1 MLHVANVDAAAA
13 AADAPAAAAAAATS
27 AALIPVSLVV
37 SVARLGGP
45 NPADFAN
52 AAAAWRYPHPVS

>member
-1 MLHVANVDAAAA
+1 MLHVANVDDAAAA
-13 AADAPAAAAAAATS
+13 AADAPAAAATS

-45 NPADFAN
+45 NPADFAT

>member
-13 AADAPAAAAAAATS
+13 AADAPAAATS

-45 NPADFAN
+45 NPADFAT
-52 AAAAWRYPHPVS
+52 AAAAWKYPHPVS

>member
-13 AADAPAAAAAAATS
+13 HAPAADATS

-45 NPADFAN
+45 NPADFAT

>member
-1 MLHVANVDAAAA
+1 MLHVANVDAT
-13 AADAPAAAAAAATS
+13 AADAPAADATS